1 MKKRLLLF
9 ITILCLTTL
18 ALAGCGK
25 KSEVVKVAATSVP
38 HAEILEFVKEDFEA
52 KGYELE
58 IVVVEDYNI
67 PNRALNDK
75 EVDAN
80 FFQHFPYLEA
90 QKADFGY
97 EIQALTKVHIEPMG
111 LYSQSITDLDQL
123 KDGATI
129 ALPNDP
135 SNEARALALL
145 HTNGIIELDD
155 PANGR
160 ATILN
165 IVKNPKNLEFKELD
179 AAFLPRTLPDVDAAV
194 INTNFALQAGL
205 VPLKD
210 ALLIEG
216 SESPYVNILTVR
228 TGDEDREDLK
238 ALESVLL
245 SEKTRNFILEKYE
258 GAVVPVAPAE

>member
-1 MKKRLLLF
+1 MKKTLLI
-9 ITILCLTTL
+9 ITIIALGLFT
-18 ALAGCGK
+18 LAGCGK

-38 HAEILEFVKEDFEA
+38 HAEILEFIKEDFEA
-52 KGYELE
+52 KGYQLE

-90 QKADFGY
+90 QKADFDY
-97 EIQALTKVHIEPMG
+97 KIDAMTKIHIEPMG
-111 LYSQSITDLDQL
+111 LYSQSINELSEL
-123 KDGATI
+123 AEGSTI

-145 HTNGIIELDD
+145 HNNGIIQLDD
-155 PANGR
+155 PDNGR

-165 IVKNPKNLEFKELD
+165 IVENPKNLKFKELD

-205 VPLKD
+205 VPTKD

-216 SESPYVNILTVR
+216 SESPYVNILTIR
-228 TGDEDREDLK
+228 SGDESREDLK
-238 ALESVLL
+238 ALEEVLT
-245 SEKTRNFILEKYE
+245 SDKTKTFILEKYE
-258 GAVVPVAPAE
+258 GAVVPTF